1 MKKLFALLMAAV
13 MCFSFAACGGNENSD
28 GGKENNANGTTS
40 SSDSN
45 KGNESKAVEYF
56 KECSALPT
64 PDSVADFTKTGSS
77 TTTSNGVVK
86 QIKYSYSST
95 DGESAYES
103 YITRLKTLSFQI
115 KDKGE
120 EGVLVIENK
129 IGVATIKCDKSS
141 GFKMDV
147 CIIPEAQR
155 VEEKDVVIVGIG
167 DTIKTENFE
176 YTIDN
181 VEFTYEVLP
190 PNTSSV
196 YTSYPAAQGKV
207 YLHMNGK
214 LKNLMK
220 RDIRIDETFSPV
232 AIYGDGYVYDGFV
245 IVDDDNRFDWGSSY
259 SAGAPLETR
268 GVHVLVE
275 VPDEVESSDENVLIS
290 LKTTDGGTYQ
300 LNYRV
305 KTN

>member
-1 MKKLFALLMAAV
+1 MKKFLSLLMAFV
-13 MCFSFAACGGNENSD
+13 MCLSLAACGGNDKPDSD
-28 GGKENNANGTTS
+28 AKVDSEGSTS
-40 SSDSN
+40 ASDE
-45 KGNESKAVEYF
+45 KAAESKAEEYF
-56 KECSALPT
+56 EECSKLPT
-64 PDSVADFTKTGSS
+64 PDSVADFKKTGSS
-77 TTTSNGVVK
+77 KRTSDGVLK
-86 QIKYSYSST
+86 EIKYSYSSEE
-95 DGESAYES
+95 GEKAYEN

-129 IGVATIKCDKSS
+129 IGVATIKCDKTS

-147 CIIPEAQR
+147 CIIPEALR
-155 VEEKDVVIVGIG
+155 VEDKDIVIVGIG
-167 DTIKTENFE
+167 DTITTENFE
-176 YTIDN
+176 YTIEN

-207 YLHMNGK
+207 YLHMVGK

-220 RDIRIDETFSPV
+220 RDIRIDETFSPTG
-232 AIYGDGYVYDGFV
+232 IYGDGYVYDGFV

-259 SAGAPLETR
+259 SAGAPLETS
-268 GVHVLVE
+268 GVHVLIE
-275 VPDEVESSDENVLIS
+275 MPDEVENSDENVLIS